1 MRSIVKDLIQPILD
15 LVKALVQPQQG
26 TKFLITVAA
35 IGAIVYL
42 HSKGIA
48 TTTSDIVLM
57 VIAVIYYLADIFAK
71 TRKINMNTFV
81 KTKKNDNGTG

>member
-1 MRSIVKDLIQPILD
+1 MMKDLIQPILD

-48 TTTSDIVLM
+48 TDASDIT
-57 VIAVIYYLADIFAK
+57 IATLAAVYYVADIFHKKKAAN
-71 TRKINMNTFV
+71 IV
-81 KTKKNDNGTG
+81 KSDNGNGQ